1 MLAQYRNSTV
11 SIESDFIQFKDPPML
26 NRLSL
31 TSIIEDEESS
41 LPMNSI
47 NLNTLENRSIVNML
61 DSNHISVA
69 LSKEVLQSHLPNL
82 DSSASFMKTFKHN
95 QAPPATKGTQFQS
108 NLKYKENIEADEQES
123 GTPSEFMTTQPVNK
137 SLQLNKNGKE
147 IKLSEIAAEFRE
159 EGQRLQ
165 TQGNEEDKLDQY
177 IHSQFSSQV
186 RRNDESESNE
196 DLEEGHI
203 HSLMTDGAYTD
214 SMIHPHPNLG
224 KSSKGNFYY
233 YDEVSQQNSGLKM
246 SVSDMKK
253 ITYQQIVETVMAKD
267 KEFQPKAKRK
277 NFRIFEQFYVI
288 GCDQEE
294 LELFEP
300 AGDDLD
306 RASYSDKDG
315 PLLQSV
321 PSALVYQYPEK
332 AEMDQVRKRADVI
345 KDFAFPNGIKPKLM
359 KLDTEAETEETKSN
373 LVTLMLE
380 IQKNRKNSF
389 VFTLDSRNESME
401 DGIDNYFNCLCIKFD
416 TLAKRKTDG
425 TIF

>member
-1 MLAQYRNSTV
+1 MSIDSDIIQY
-11 SIESDFIQFKDPPML
+11 KDPPML

-61 DSNHISVA
+61 EGNHLTVA
-69 LSKEVLQSHLPNL
+69 LTKEVKLSHPPNL
-82 DSSASFMKTFKHN
+82 DSPSTTFTKTFKNN

-147 IKLSEIAAEFRE
+147 IKLGEIAAECRE

-165 TQGNEEDKLDQY
+165 TQGNEEDQLDQLL
-177 IHSQFSSQV
+177 HSQFSSQV

-233 YDEVSQQNSGLKM
+233 YDEQRHQNSALKM
-246 SVSDMKK
+246 SVNDMKK
-253 ITYQQIVETVMAKD
+253 ITY
-267 KEFQPKAKRK
+267 
-277 NFRIFEQFYVI
+277 
-288 GCDQEE
+288 
-294 LELFEP
+294 
-300 AGDDLD
+300 
-306 RASYSDKDG
+306 
-315 PLLQSV
+315 
-321 PSALVYQYPEK
+321 
-332 AEMDQVRKRADVI
+332 
-345 KDFAFPNGIKPKLM
+345 
-359 KLDTEAETEETKSN
+359 
-373 LVTLMLE
+373 
-380 IQKNRKNSF
+380 
-389 VFTLDSRNESME
+389 
-401 DGIDNYFNCLCIKFD
+401 
-416 TLAKRKTDG
+416 
-425 TIF
+425 